1 MVIISHKKEEEKES
15 KNLKTNKLFCHA
27 FIHYKTRL

>member
-15 KNLKTNKLFCHA
+15 KNLKTNKQTVLSR
-27 FIHYKTRL
+27 IHTL